1 MVQTFSLE
9 NYGYIT
15 ESVPIDLFKKLKE
28 EALDADSERYQRAGK
43 AKEIRSG
50 LTGTGVPKHYE
61 IIKNAKELQKFV
73 LDLFFLEYNKV
84 FPLMQEFKMLTHH
97 TPVVATTAWVNI
109 QEKTE
114 FIPNHSHDGIASYVI
129 WIKIPYDPDNEN
141 KAGNHASSF
150 AFSYNTTIGSIR
162 NLMLKIDKECE
173 GVIMMF
179 PARLQHC
186 VYPFYTTDD
195 RRISISGNIAF
206 DTGLYAG

>member
-1 MVQTFSLE
+1 MAQAVTLE

-15 ESVPIDLFKKLKE
+15 EIVPPSLFKKLKE
-28 EALDADSERYQRAGK
+28 EADLAENDRYRKNGES
-43 AKEIRSG
+43 KEFKSG
-50 LTGTGVPKHYE
+50 LTGLGIPKHYE
-61 IIKNAKELQKFV
+61 IVKNSEELKKFV

-84 FPLMQEFKMLTHH
+84 FPVMQEFKMLTHS
-97 TPVVATTAWVNI
+97 TPVISTTAWVNI
-109 QEKTE
+109 QEKNE

-129 WIKIPYDPDNEN
+129 WVKIPYDPIEE
-141 KAGNHASSF
+141 GRESNHISTF
-150 AFSYNTTIGSIR
+150 AFSYNTIIGSLR
-162 NLMLKIDKECE
+162 NRMLKVDKECE

-206 DTGLYAG
+206 DTSMYAS